1 METNGE
7 KLIKELDELRRKLSS
22 LSERLDRSGVE
33 RTNGLRDHMGA
44 DCPYFKKSMDIFLK
58 KDYQELQDMI
68 ESINNL
74 FNLIEGK

>member
-33 RTNGLRDHMGA
+33 RTNGLRVHMGA
-44 DCPYFKKSMDIFLK
+44 DCPYFTKSMDIFLK